1 MFELDVL
8 IVWVSWEAELENKQ
22 ICKETVAV
30 YVLVG
35 VWDSGVGV
43 VPIESGEDSVRKE
56 CKAGGLAVRHNVPPD
71 PQSTGSCRERWDLP
85 P

>member
-22 ICKETVAV
+22 IRKETVAV

-35 VWDSGVGV
+35 VWDSGVRV
-43 VPIESGEDSVRKE
+43 VPIESGEDSVRSRK
-56 CKAGGLAVRHNVPPD
+56 
-71 PQSTGSCRERWDLP
+71 
-85 P
+85 